1 MPKKRRTVGGFPAH
15 TSATRQRTTNRDHA
29 KRQQRPMMEDEA
41 IAAQLSELVSPA
53 LIAQEKA
60 YRQLGMRD
68 RILNLPLMVA
78 AVLTL
83 IWRDVAG
90 VTELTRMLNREGFLW
105 CEPKQ
110 VTQQALSQRFLTFP
124 AEIFE
129 RVFKELLPEF
139 ERKWHS
145 RNKRPLPDSIQ
156 FTLTKFEKIWA
167 CDGSTLEAIFRKL
180 ESLATA
186 PKNQLA
192 GKIGVVIDIVT
203 RLPVEIWFQENAKA
217 SDMRFEADILKL
229 VKPKTLILLDRGFC
243 HYQFWQQLIA
253 GDVHLITRLNNKAS
267 FTVER
272 VFTNSYSIRDRIVTM
287 GAGTKTIPCIT
298 MRLVEIKMGKTWY
311 SYLTSVLDP
320 LILPPYVVADLYSRR
335 WRIEEAFNTV
345 KRLLGLSYLW
355 TGSLNGIKLQLW
367 GTWLFYAVL
376 VDLGDAVADEVSLPF
391 DRISLEM
398 IYRGLYH
405 FYVAHQKGLAT
416 DPIKYFADPANRDLG
431 IIKSIRK
438 PFKKL
443 IIDPF
448 PDRASREGP
457 FFFEPSAQTGL
468 TMALAP

>member
-1 MPKKRRTVGGFPAH
+1 MPNK
-15 TSATRQRTTNRDHA
+15 RTTNRDHA
-29 KRQQRPMMEDEA
+29 GLVRFHGEETSPERIRKRQQRPMMEDEK
-41 IAAQLSELVSPA
+41 IAAQLEQLVTPA
-53 LIAQEKA
+53 VVAQEKY

-90 VTELTRMLNREGFLW
+90 VRELSRMLARSGFLW
-105 CEPKQ
+105 CEPQQ
-110 VTQQALSQRFLTFP
+110 VSQQALSQRFLTFP
-124 AEIFE
+124 AQIFE
-129 RVFKELLPEF
+129 RIFKELLPEF
-139 ERKWHS
+139 ERRWHS
-145 RNKRPLPDSIQ
+145 RKQRPLPSSIQ
-156 FTLTKFEKIWA
+156 FTRTKFERIWA

-180 ESLATA
+180 DSLATV
-186 PKNQLA
+186 PTNQLA

-203 RLPVEIWFQENAKA
+203 RLPVEIWFQEDAKA
-217 SDMRFEADILKL
+217 SDLKFESNILKL
-229 VKPKTLILLDRGFC
+229 VKPQTLILLDRGFC
-243 HYQFWQQLIA
+243 HYQFWQQLIT

-272 VFTNSYSIRDRIVTM
+272 VLTNSYSIRDRIIKM
-287 GAGTKTIPCIT
+287 GAGTKTTPCIT
-298 MRLVEIKMGKTWY
+298 IRLVEIRVGKTWH

-355 TGSLNGIKLQLW
+355 TGSLNGIQLQLW

-376 VDLGDAVADEVSLPF
+376 VDLGDAVADELSLPF

-398 IYRGLYH
+398 IDRGLYH
-405 FYVAHQKGLAT
+405 FYVAHHKGLAT
-416 DPIKYFADPANRDLG
+416 DPVKYFAAPENRDLG
-431 IIKSIRK
+431 IVKSIRK

-448 PDRASREGP
+448 PDRVSREGP
-457 FFFEPSAQTGL
+457 FFFEPSAQTCL
-468 TMALAP
+468 TTALAS

>member
-1 MPKKRRTVGGFPAH
+1 MPKK
-15 TSATRQRTTNRDHA
+15 RTTNRDHA
-29 KRQQRPMMEDEA
+29 KQQQRPMMEDEVV
-41 IAAQLSELVSPA
+41 AAQLEQLVTPA
-53 LIAQEKA
+53 VLAQEKY

-90 VTELTRMLNREGFLW
+90 VRELSRILAREGFLW
-105 CEPKQ
+105 CEPTQ
-110 VTQQALSQRFLTFP
+110 VSQQALSQRFLTFP

-129 RVFKELLPEF
+129 RVFKELLPQF
-139 ERKWHS
+139 EQKWHS
-145 RNKRPLPDSIQ
+145 RKQRPLPESIQ
-156 FTLTKFEKIWA
+156 FAQTKFARIWA
-167 CDGSTLEAIFRKL
+167 SDGSTLEAVFRKL
-180 ESLATA
+180 DSLAEV

-203 RLPVEIWFQENAKA
+203 RLPVEIWFQEKATA
-217 SDMRFEADILKL
+217 SDMCLVERTLRRPQRDSIRKFESDILKL
-229 VKPKTLILLDRGFC
+229 VKPRTLILLDRGFC
-243 HYQFWQQLIA
+243 HYQFWQQLIE

-272 VFTNSYSIRDRIVTM
+272 VFSNSYSIRDRSVKM
-287 GAGTKTIPCIT
+287 GAGTKKIPCIT
-298 MRLVEIKMGKTWY
+298 MRLVEIRVGKSWY

-320 LILPPYVVADLYSRR
+320 LILPPYVVADLYGRR

-345 KRLLGLSYLW
+345 KRLLGLSYIW

-405 FYVAHQKGLAT
+405 FYVAHHKGLAT
-416 DPIKYFADPANRDLG
+416 DPIKYFAATANRDLG
-431 IIKSIRK
+431 IVKSIRK

-448 PDRASREGP
+448 PDRVSRKGL
-457 FFFEPSAQTGL
+457 FFFEPSAQPFL
-468 TMALAP
+468 TTVLAP

>member
-1 MPKKRRTVGGFPAH
+1 MPKK
-15 TSATRQRTTNRDHA
+15 RTTNRDHA

-41 IAAQLSELVSPA
+41 IAAQLEQLVTPA
-53 LIAQEKA
+53 VVVQERY

-90 VTELTRMLNREGFLW
+90 VRELTRILNREGFLW

-110 VTQQALSQRFLTFP
+110 VSQQALSQRFLTFP

-139 ERKWHS
+139 ERKWH
-145 RNKRPLPDSIQ
+145 RRKQRQLPESIQ
-156 FTLTKFEKIWA
+156 FARTKFARIWA
-167 CDGSTLEAIFRKL
+167 SDGSTLEAVFRKL
-180 ESLATA
+180 DSLAEV

-203 RLPVEIWFQENAKA
+203 RLPVEIWFQEKATA
-217 SDMRFEADILKL
+217 SDMKFESDILKL
-229 VKPKTLILLDRGFC
+229 VKPQTLILLDRGFC

-267 FTVER
+267 FTVKSI
-272 VFTNSYSIRDRIVTM
+272 FTSSYSIRDRIVKM
-287 GAGTKTIPCIT
+287 GAGNKTTPCIT
-298 MRLVEIKMGKTWY
+298 MRLVEIRVGKSWY

-320 LILPPYVVADLYSRR
+320 LILPPYVVADLYGRR

-345 KRLLGLSYLW
+345 KRLLGLSYIW

-405 FYVAHQKGLAT
+405 FYVAHHKGLAT
-416 DPIKYFADPANRDLG
+416 DPVKYFAAPENRDLG
-431 IIKSIRK
+431 VVKSIRK

-448 PDRASREGP
+448 PDRASREGL
-457 FFFEPSAQTGL
+457 FFFEPSAQTCL
-468 TMALAP
+468 TTALVS

>member
-1 MPKKRRTVGGFPAH
+1 MPKKRK
-15 TSATRQRTTNRDHA
+15 TNRDHA

-41 IAAQLSELVSPA
+41 IAAQLEQLVTPA
-53 LIAQEKA
+53 VLAQEKY

-90 VTELTRMLNREGFLW
+90 VRELSRILAREGFLW
-105 CEPKQ
+105 CEPAQ
-110 VTQQALSQRFLTFP
+110 VSQQALSQRFLTFP

-129 RVFKELLPEF
+129 RIFKELLPEF
-139 ERKWHS
+139 EQKWHS
-145 RNKRPLPDSIQ
+145 RKQRPLPESIQ
-156 FTLTKFEKIWA
+156 FARTKFARIWA
-167 CDGSTLEAIFRKL
+167 SDGSTLEAIFKKL
-180 ESLATA
+180 DSLAEV

-192 GKIGVVIDIVT
+192 GKIGVVIDLVT
-203 RLPVEIWFQENAKA
+203 RLPVEIWFQEKATA
-217 SDMRFEADILKL
+217 SDMKFESDILKL
-229 VKPKTLILLDRGFC
+229 VKPQTLILLDRGFC
-243 HYQFWQQLIA
+243 HYQFWQQLIER
-253 GDVHLITRLNNKAS
+253 DVHLITRLNNKAS

-272 VFTNSYSIRDRIVTM
+272 VFTNSYSIHDQTVKM
-287 GAGTKTIPCIT
+287 GTGNKTIPCIT
-298 MRLVEIKMGKTWY
+298 MRLVEIRAGKTWY

-367 GTWLFYAVL
+367 GTWLFYTVL

-405 FYVAHQKGLAT
+405 FYVAHHKGLAT
-416 DPIKYFADPANRDLG
+416 EPVKYFAAPENKDLG
-431 IIKSIRK
+431 IVKSIRK
-438 PFKKL
+438 QFKKL

-448 PDRASREGP
+448 PERVSREGS
-457 FFFEPSAQTGL
+457 FFFEPPSQPCL
-468 TMALAP
+468 TTALAP

>member
-1 MPKKRRTVGGFPAH
+1 MPKK
-15 TSATRQRTTNRDHA
+15 RTTNRDHA
-29 KRQQRPMMEDEA
+29 KRKQRPMMEDEV
-41 IAAQLSELVSPA
+41 IAAQLEQLVTPA
-53 LIAQEKA
+53 VLAQEKY

-90 VTELTRMLNREGFLW
+90 VRELSRILAREGFLW

-110 VTQQALSQRFLTFP
+110 VSQQALSQRFLTFP

-129 RVFKELLPEF
+129 RVFRELLPEF
-139 ERKWHS
+139 EGRWQS
-145 RNKRPLPDSIQ
+145 RNKRPIPESIQ
-156 FTLTKFEKIWA
+156 FARTKFARIWA
-167 CDGSTLEAIFRKL
+167 SDGSTLEAIFKKL
-180 ESLATA
+180 ESLTEV
-186 PKNQLA
+186 PKNHLA
-192 GKIGVVIDIVT
+192 GKIGVVIDLVT
-203 RLPVEIWFQENAKA
+203 RLPVEIWFQEKATA
-217 SDMRFEADILKL
+217 SDMKFESDILKL
-229 VKPKTLILLDRGFC
+229 VKPQTLILLDRGFC
-243 HYQFWQQLIA
+243 HYQFWQQLIER
-253 GDVHLITRLNNKAS
+253 DVHLVTRLNNKAS

-272 VFTNSYSIRDRIVTM
+272 VFTNSYSIRDQTVKM
-287 GAGTKTIPCIT
+287 GAGTKKIPCIT
-298 MRLVEIKMGKTWY
+298 MRLVEIRAGKIWY

-355 TGSLNGIKLQLW
+355 TGSLNGIQLQLW

-376 VDLGDAVADEVSLPF
+376 VDLGDAVADEISLPF

-405 FYVAHQKGLAT
+405 FYVAHHKGLAT
-416 DPIKYFADPANRDLG
+416 DPIKYFAAPENRDLG
-431 IIKSIRK
+431 VVKSIRK

-448 PDRASREGP
+448 PERVSREGQ
-457 FFFEPSAQTGL
+457 FFFEPSPQPCL
-468 TMALAP
+468 TTALAP

>member
-1 MPKKRRTVGGFPAH
+1 MPKK
-15 TSATRQRTTNRDHA
+15 RTTNRDHA

-41 IAAQLSELVSPA
+41 IAAQLEQLVTPA
-53 LIAQEKA
+53 VVAQEKY

-90 VTELTRMLNREGFLW
+90 VRELSRILAREGFLW
-105 CEPKQ
+105 CEPAR
-110 VTQQALSQRFLTFP
+110 VSQQALSQRFLTFP

-139 ERKWHS
+139 DRRWHKRK
-145 RNKRPLPDSIQ
+145 KRPLPESIQ
-156 FTLTKFEKIWA
+156 FAQTKFARIWA
-167 CDGSTLEAIFRKL
+167 SDGSTLEAMFKKL
-180 ESLATA
+180 DSLAEV
-186 PKNQLA
+186 PKNKLA
-192 GKIGVVIDIVT
+192 GKIGVVIDLVT
-203 RLPVEIWFQENAKA
+203 RLPVEIWFQEKATA
-217 SDMRFEADILKL
+217 SDMQFESDILKL
-229 VKPKTLILLDRGFC
+229 VKPQTLILLDRGFC
-243 HYQFWQQLIA
+243 HYQFWQQLIEQN
-253 GDVHLITRLNNKAS
+253 VHFITRLNNKAS

-272 VFTNSYSIRDRIVTM
+272 LLTNSYSIRDRIIKM
-287 GAGTKTIPCIT
+287 GAGDKKTPCIT
-298 MRLVEIKMGKTWY
+298 MRLVEIRSGKVWY

-320 LILPPYVVADLYSRR
+320 LILPPYVVGDLYGRR
-335 WRIEEAFNTV
+335 WRIEEAFNSV
-345 KRLLGLSYLW
+345 KRLLGLSYIW

-367 GTWLFYAVL
+367 ATWLFYAVL

-405 FYVAHQKGLAT
+405 FYVAHHKGLAS
-416 DPIKYFADPANRDLG
+416 DPIKYFAAPENRDLG
-431 IIKSIRK
+431 VVKSIRK

-448 PDRASREGP
+448 PERVSREGS
-457 FFFEPSAQTGL
+457 FFFEPSVQPFL
-468 TMALAP
+468 TTAIEA

>member
-1 MPKKRRTVGGFPAH
+1 MPKK
-15 TSATRQRTTNRDHA
+15 RTTNRDHA
-29 KRQQRPMMEDEA
+29 KRRQRPMMEDEVV
-41 IAAQLSELVSPA
+41 AAQLEQLVTPA
-53 LIAQEKA
+53 VLAQEKY

-78 AVLTL
+78 AVVTL

-90 VTELTRMLNREGFLW
+90 VRELTRILNREGFLW

-110 VTQQALSQRFLTFP
+110 VSQQALSQRFLTFP
-124 AEIFE
+124 AQIFE
-129 RVFKELLPEF
+129 SIFKELLPEF

-145 RNKRPLPDSIQ
+145 RKQRSLPESIQ
-156 FTLTKFEKIWA
+156 FARTKFARIWA
-167 CDGSTLEAIFRKL
+167 SDGSTLEAIFKKL
-180 ESLATA
+180 ESLADV

-217 SDMRFEADILKL
+217 SDMKFEADILNL
-229 VKPKTLILLDRGFC
+229 VKPQTLILLDRGFC
-243 HYQFWQQLIA
+243 HYQFWQQLIER
-253 GDVHLITRLNNKAS
+253 DVHLITRLNNKAS

-272 VFTNSYSIRDRIVTM
+272 VFTNSYSIRDRTVKM
-287 GAGTKTIPCIT
+287 GTGNKTTPCIT
-298 MRLVEIKMGKTWY
+298 MRLVEIRVGKTWY

-320 LILPPYVVADLYSRR
+320 LILPPYVVADLYGRR

-345 KRLLGLSYLW
+345 KRLLGLSYIW
-355 TGSLNGIKLQLW
+355 TGSLNGIQLQLW

-405 FYVAHQKGLAT
+405 FYVAHHKGLAT
-416 DPIKYFADPANRDLG
+416 DPVKYFAAPENKDLG
-431 IIKSIRK
+431 IVKSIRK

-448 PDRASREGP
+448 PERVSREGP
-457 FFFEPSAQTGL
+457 FFFEPSAQPCL
-468 TMALAP
+468 TTALSP

>member
-1 MPKKRRTVGGFPAH
+1 MPRK
-15 TSATRQRTTNRDHA
+15 RTTNRDHA

-41 IAAQLSELVSPA
+41 IAAQLEQLVRPA
-53 LIAQEKA
+53 VVAQEKY

-90 VTELTRMLNREGFLW
+90 VRELSRILAREGFLW
-105 CEPKQ
+105 CEPTQ
-110 VTQQALSQRFLTFP
+110 VSQQALSQRFLTFP

-129 RVFKELLPEF
+129 RIFRELLPEF
-139 ERKWHS
+139 EQKWHS
-145 RNKRPLPDSIQ
+145 RNKRPLPESIQ
-156 FTLTKFEKIWA
+156 FARTKFERIWA
-167 CDGSTLEAIFRKL
+167 SDGSTLEAIFKKL
-180 ESLATA
+180 DSLAEV

-192 GKIGVVIDIVT
+192 GKIGVVIDLVT

-217 SDMRFEADILKL
+217 SDMRFESDILNL
-229 VKPKTLILLDRGFC
+229 VKPQTLILLDRGFC
-243 HYQFWQQLIA
+243 HYQFWQQLIERN
-253 GDVHLITRLNNKAS
+253 VHLITRLNNKAS
-267 FTVER
+267 FTVGR
-272 VFTNSYSIRDRIVTM
+272 LFTNSYSIRDRIVTM

-298 MRLVEIKMGKTWY
+298 MRLVEIRMGKTWY

-320 LILPPYVVADLYSRR
+320 LILPPYVVADLYGKR

-345 KRLLGLSYLW
+345 KRLLGLSYIW

-376 VDLGDAVADEVSLPF
+376 VDLGDAIADEVSLPF

-405 FYVAHQKGLAT
+405 FYVAHHKGLAT
-416 DPIKYFADPANRDLG
+416 DPIKYFAATENRDLG
-431 IIKSIRK
+431 VVKSLRK

-448 PDRASREGP
+448 PERASREGP
-457 FFFEPSAQTGL
+457 FFFEPSAQTCL
-468 TMALAP
+468 ITALAP

>member
-1 MPKKRRTVGGFPAH
+1 MPKK
-15 TSATRQRTTNRDHA
+15 RTTNRDHA
-29 KRQQRPMMEDEA
+29 KRQQRPMMEDEE
-41 IAAQLSELVSPA
+41 IAAQLSKLVSPA
-53 LIAQEKA
+53 LIAQEKS

-90 VTELTRMLNREGFLW
+90 VRELTRILNREGFLW
-105 CEPKQ
+105 CEPKK
-110 VTQQALSQRFLTFP
+110 VSQQALSQRFLTFP
-124 AEIFE
+124 AQIFE
-129 RVFKELLPEF
+129 SIFKELLPEF
-139 ERKWHS
+139 ERRWHS
-145 RNKRPLPDSIQ
+145 RKQRPLAESIQ
-156 FTLTKFEKIWA
+156 FARTKFARIWA
-167 CDGSTLEAIFRKL
+167 CDGSTLEAVFRKL
-180 ESLATA
+180 DSLADV
-186 PKNQLA
+186 PKNKLA
-192 GKIGVVIDIVT
+192 GKIGVVIDLVT
-203 RLPVEIWFQENAKA
+203 RLPVEIWFQEKATA
-217 SDMRFEADILKL
+217 SDMKFESDILKL

-243 HYQFWQQLIA
+243 HYQFWQQLIE
-253 GDVHLITRLNNKAS
+253 GDIHLITRLNNKAS

-272 VFTNSYSIRDRIVTM
+272 VFTNSYSIRDRTVKM
-287 GAGTKTIPCIT
+287 GSGTKTIPCIT

-345 KRLLGLSYLW
+345 KRLLGLSYIW

-391 DRISLEM
+391 DQISLEM

-405 FYVAHQKGLAT
+405 FYVAHHKGLAT
-416 DPIKYFADPANRDLG
+416 DPIKYFAAPENKDLG
-431 IIKSIRK
+431 VVKSIRK

-448 PDRASREGP
+448 PDRVSREGQ
-457 FFFEPSAQTGL
+457 FFFEPSAQPCL
-468 TMALAP
+468 TTALAP

>member
-1 MPKKRRTVGGFPAH
+1 
-15 TSATRQRTTNRDHA
+15 
-29 KRQQRPMMEDEA
+29 MMKNEA
-41 IAAQLSELVSPA
+41 IAAQLSELVTPA
-53 LIAQEKA
+53 VIAQEKY

-90 VTELTRMLNREGFLW
+90 VRELSRILAREGFLW

-110 VTQQALSQRFLTFP
+110 VSQQALSQRFLTFP

-145 RNKRPLPDSIQ
+145 RKQRQLPESIQ
-156 FTLTKFEKIWA
+156 FARTKFARIWA
-167 CDGSTLEAIFRKL
+167 SDGSTLEAVFRKL
-180 ESLATA
+180 DSLAEV

-203 RLPVEIWFQENAKA
+203 RLPVEIWFQEKA
-217 SDMRFEADILKL
+217 TTSDMKFESDILKL
-229 VKPKTLILLDRGFC
+229 VKPQTLILLDRGFC

-267 FTVER
+267 FTVESI
-272 VFTNSYSIRDRIVTM
+272 FTNSYNIRDRIVKM
-287 GAGTKTIPCIT
+287 GAGNKKTPCIT
-298 MRLVEIKMGKTWY
+298 MRLVEIRAGKTWY

-320 LILPPYVVADLYSRR
+320 LILPPYVVADLYGRR
-335 WRIEEAFNTV
+335 WRIEEAFNIV
-345 KRLLGLSYLW
+345 KRLLGLSYIW

-405 FYVAHQKGLAT
+405 FYVAHHKGLAT
-416 DPIKYFADPANRDLG
+416 DPIKYFAAPENRDLG
-431 IIKSIRK
+431 VVKSIRK

-448 PDRASREGP
+448 PDRVSAPQGGRVSRDGS
-457 FFFEPSAQTGL
+457 FFLSHPLNPA
-468 TMALAP
+468 